1 MASGSGKSNTVK
13 RKPLKNDRLGINT
26 VENNSAENNSS
37 KGVPYH
43 FAGGELILR
52 LHIQPGAGR
61 TGWGGLHGGAEFK
74 LRVAAPPVEGKAN
87 QACLRFLAKAAGVPK
102 GAVTLVRGERSRS
115 KVVRIAPL
123 DEKRF
128 QALKAQWNSF

>member
-1 MASGSGKSNTVK
+1 MGIYSM
-13 RKPLKNDRLGINT
+13 GINT
-26 VENNSAENNSS
+26 VENKIREKNNLQNHPAN
-37 KGVPYH
+37 GVPYR
-43 FAGGELILR
+43 FEGGELILR
-52 LHIQPGAGR
+52 LHIQPGAAR
-61 TGWGGLHGGAEFK
+61 TGWGGLHGGAELK

-102 GAVTLVRGERSRS
+102 GAVTLLRGERSRS

-123 DEKRF
+123 DEQRF